1 MSEPVEQLENQ
12 EQPKQAWINVWID
25 ADGGLGFEGN
35 SASTTQ
41 LLGMV
46 AMAHQLIIQ
55 KALSQNGDSVKPAE
69 TE

>member
-1 MSEPVEQLENQ
+1 MSEPVEQPEPQ

-35 SASTTQ
+35 SVSTTQ

-46 AMAHQLIIQ
+46 IMAQQLII
-55 KALSQNGDSVKPAE
+55 KRALSQGEAAAQPEV
-69 TE
+69 